1 MYNALVHSSALL
13 ENVIIDA
20 RGQIDFLDE
29 RLGQNGRGVLDRR
42 ELKVKRGGK
51 LVSICADSINLP
63 PLEKLDGLV
72 FAFITRRG
80 TIMPFA
86 QRLTPEQGVMAYLW
100 GESTHSFA
108 TVPAKAGETVRRA
121 SWSGPITRSRRARA
135 ADHLAGQRPAASC
148 LVSHRLGP
156 GTRESLRMRHRA

>member
-1 MYNALVHSSALL
+1 MYHALTHRSALL
-13 ENVIIDA
+13 ENVMIDA

-29 RLGQNGRGVLDRR
+29 RLGENGRGVLDRR
-42 ELKVKRGGK
+42 ELKVSRGGR

-63 PLEKLDGLV
+63 PLEELDGLV